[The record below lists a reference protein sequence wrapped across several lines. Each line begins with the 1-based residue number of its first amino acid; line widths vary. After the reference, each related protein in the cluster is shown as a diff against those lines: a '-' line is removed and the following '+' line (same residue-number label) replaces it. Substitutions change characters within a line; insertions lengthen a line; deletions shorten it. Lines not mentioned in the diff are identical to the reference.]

1 MKQRLRKYSAI
12 LVISIKDAIN
22 FRAEL
27 LLWTVIDAM
36 PLVAILALW
45 LRAFES
51 APDIGGFTRATIVSY
66 YLVGYIFQ
74 DMTGAHFEETSIREI
89 RDGSIAKY
97 LLKPFSLQIGLVVR
111 ELGWRLMTFL
121 VTGIPF
127 MLLLVVFAPNVLKLP
142 TPGQLL
148 ILLYILVFAYL
159 LDCLYSLFIVA
170 MGFVIEEAESL
181 SHLKW
186 MLGWLFS
193 GSMLP
198 FEMMP
203 GWLAKLSSVLPF
215 QFRYYIPVE
224 IYLGKIEGLAI
235 VRALAMQMIW
245 VAVLS
250 SALVL
255 IWNRNLKRFTAVGS

>member
-1 MKQRLRKYSAI
+1 
-12 LVISIKDAIN
+12 
-22 FRAEL
+22 
-27 LLWTVIDAM
+27 
-36 PLVAILALW
+36 
-45 LRAFES
+45 
-51 APDIGGFTRATIVSY
+51 
-66 YLVGYIFQ
+66 
-74 DMTGAHFEETSIREI
+74 
-89 RDGSIAKY
+89 
-97 LLKPFSLQIGLVVR
+97 
-111 ELGWRLMTFL
+111 
-121 VTGIPF
+121 
-127 MLLLVVFAPNVLKLP
+127 
-142 TPGQLL
+142 
-148 ILLYILVFAYL
+148 
-159 LDCLYSLFIVA
+159 

-224 IYLGKIEGLAI
+224 IYLGKIEGFAI